1 MSDLSSLF
9 WNANIEEIKK
19 GYVYERQTESFVCL
33 VCGARY
39 QEGEVVPIEGKFWEA
54 RRAMQKHIQ
63 TEHTSMFHYLVG
75 LDKKYTGLTE
85 HQIRLMNY
93 FYQGWSDREILE
105 EIGGSASTIRNY
117 RFTFKEK
124 EKQAKI
130 TLAILEL
137 LREPKPAVAENDA
150 TNDKEFIEIHRTAK
164 MVDDR
169 FAITQVEF
177 DKIIRSYFKEGP
189 EGPLSSFPTKE
200 KRRVAVLKHL
210 MQRFAP
216 DRKYS
221 EKEVNEIIKAA
232 YHDYVTLRRNL
243 IEYGF
248 MDREAD
254 GSVYWVK
261 A

>member
-1 MSDLSSLF
+1 MSDLSTLF
-9 WNANIEEIKK
+9 WDANIDEIKQ
-19 GYVYERQTESFVCL
+19 GYIYEQQTDSYVCL

-39 QEGEVVPIEGKFWEA
+39 QEGEVVPMEGKYWEA
-54 RRAMQKHIQ
+54 HRAMQKHIKAA
-63 TEHTSMFHYLVG
+63 HTSMFHYLVG

-93 FYQGWSDREILE
+93 FYQGWSDKQILE

-137 LREPKPAVAENDA
+137 LKNSKLVEQDA
-150 TNDKEFIEIHRTAK
+150 AKGKEFIEVPRTAR

-169 FAITQVEF
+169 FAITQGEF
-177 DKIIRSYFKEGP
+177 DKIIKSYFKEGP

-200 KRRVAVLKHL
+200 KRRVAVLRHL
-210 MQRFAP
+210 MQRFSLE
-216 DRKYS
+216 RKYT
-221 EKEVNEIIKAA
+221 EKEVNEILKAA

-254 GSVYWVK
+254 GSAYWVK